1 MKDPCSVA
9 VLISGNGTNL
19 QALIDASENAN
30 YRITAVI
37 SNNPDAY
44 GLRRARDADI
54 PTWTI
59 SHRDF
64 NQRIEFDRA
73 LMARLDRI
81 QPDLVVLAGFM
92 RILSAEFV
100 NHFSGRLLNIHPSL
114 LPRYPGTD
122 THQRVLEAG
131 DSEHGAAVHFVT
143 EELDGGP
150 VIAHSTVPVSPED
163 DASSLQE
170 KVHREEYRLYPRVVT
185 LFAEGRLKMT
195 DGRAWLDGNALP
207 AEGLHLE
214 RL

>member
-19 QALIDASENAN
+19 QALIDASEDAN

>member
-19 QALIDASENAN
+19 QALIDASEDAN

-150 VIAHSTVPVSPED
+150 VIAYSTVPVTPED

>member
-131 DSEHGAAVHFVT
+131 DSEHGAAIHFVT